1 MRSVLKVF
9 IYFSF
14 FFLVSCSEV
23 SEKIQKINPFTNKDV
38 IETDPYANSTD
49 KELYD
54 TGYSALEGKDY
65 KIAAKNFEALESHFP
80 FSQLTAKAQVKL
92 IYAYFMNSDYDS
104 AYEQANQYIQLHPS
118 DKNLDYVYYM
128 KGYIKSNR
136 YNSFLHDLFH
146 VDQAARDV
154 DSLKTAFHDYKDLIN
169 RYPNSKYAKIANR
182 EVVKIKNLI
191 ARHELFIAEYYV
203 DRKAYIAAANR
214 AQYVIANFQGSPES
228 YKALKI
234 LNNMYK
240 KLDIPALVKETD
252 NIIALNQ
259 TDFDKYN

>member
-1 MRSVLKVF
+1 MRGILKVF

-14 FFLVSCSEV
+14 FFLVSCSDV
-23 SEKIQKINPFTNKDV
+23 TEKIQKINPFSNKDV
-38 IETDPYANSTD
+38 IETDPYANYTD

-54 TGYSALEGKDY
+54 AGYTALNDKDY
-65 KIAAKNFEALESHFP
+65 KIAVKNFEALESHFP
-80 FSQLTAKAQVKL
+80 FSPLTGKAQLEL
-92 IYAYFMNSDYDS
+92 IYAYYMNTDYDS
-104 AYEQANQYIQLHPS
+104 AYEQANQYIQLHPK

-136 YNSFLHDLFH
+136 YNSFLHSLFQ

-154 DSLKTAFHDYKDLIN
+154 DSLKTAFHDYKDVIK
-169 RYPNSKYAKIANR
+169 RYPDSKYAKIANN
-182 EVVKIKNLI
+182 EIVKIKNLL

-228 YKALKI
+228 YKALKL

-240 KLDIPALVKETD
+240 KLDIPDLVKDTN